1 MPLMGALYVGASG
14 LQTSQNALNTTA
26 HNLAN
31 IDTTGYTRQQVLQ
44 GNRHLD
50 NIGESYNNKLQV
62 GLGVAYT
69 DVRAVRDEFLDLQYR
84 KESGRSAYYS
94 TNYEV
99 IQEINTLFGETEGA
113 EFQTSLQNLRD
124 ALENL
129 AKSPSDGTVQAALVN
144 TASQFLD
151 RANAVYTDLSTYQQ
165 NLNQQIIDKVDK
177 INEYANQI
185 AELNYKISSYEVAG
199 IESPNDMRDARDQL
213 LDELSSYG
221 RIDYKEDLQGR
232 VEVYFEGVNLVKH
245 SDTNPMAAVVLEGDE
260 ATGFVTPVWSMYDN
274 QKVFNTSQAINA
286 DIGSDS
292 GSLKALYFT
301 RGYKNG
307 TWRDV
312 QEGVYSG
319 DKANYNGGKITEDLK
334 DKDGNVIEQAQDHT
348 SKYGTYDEF
357 VGPAGFSISEIQAEF
372 DDLIHNIVTA
382 INDLLTENNSNGSPE
397 LFQRT
402 TIHKID
408 SNSGELVLV
417 TSDQYKDFMNDSS
430 RIGKTCEWIEDME
443 KDDLSTYT
451 TANIMINK
459 DLLRQPSLL
468 SDVGNGGFVKD
479 DMTTDYEKAK
489 KLADLFST
497 DKTNLNPDTITELTY
512 ENFYID
518 LVNQYADRGN
528 TNKSLAESQEASV
541 LAIENGRQQ
550 VVGVSDNEEMTK
562 LIRFQNAYNASSRY
576 INTVNS
582 MLDTLLTS
590 LT

>member
-312 QEGVYSG
+312 QEGVYEG
-319 DKANYNGGKITEDLK
+319 DTTNYNGGKIVK
-334 DKDGNVIEQAQDHT
+334 DEDGNIIATGKDHT
-348 SKYGTYDEF
+348 SKYKTYDEF

-372 DDLIHNIVTA
+372 DDLIHNIVTS
-382 INDLLTENNSNGSPE
+382 INDLLTQYNTNDSPE
-397 LFQRT
+397 LFQRIT
-402 TIHKID
+402 AHVEQTDPTDPTKKT
-408 SNSGELVLV
+408 LVPM
-417 TSDQYKDFMNDSS
+417 TSDDYKEYTKNKHKSDSQYED
-430 RIGKTCEWIEDME
+430 IEEDAM
-443 KDDLSTYT
+443 STYT
-451 TANIMINK
+451 TANLMINK

-468 SDVGNGGFVKD
+468 SKGFVRD
-479 DMTTDYEKAK
+479 DQTTDYETAK
-489 KLADLFST
+489 KLADLFLN

-582 MLDTLLTS
+582 MLDTLLNS

>member
-31 IDTTGYTRQQVLQ
+31 IDTTGYTRQQALQ
-44 GNRHLD
+44 GNRNLVQ
-50 NIGESYNNKLQV
+50 IGESYNNKLQV

-94 TNYEV
+94 TGYEV

-124 ALENL
+124 AFENL
-129 AKSPSDGTVQAALVN
+129 AKSPSDGTVQAALVS
-144 TASQFLD
+144 TAAQFLD
-151 RANAVYTDLSTYQQ
+151 RANAVYTDLATYQQ

-177 INEYANQI
+177 INEYAEQI

-199 IESPNDMRDARDQL
+199 VESPNDMRDARDQL
-213 LDELSSYG
+213 LDELSAYG
-221 RIDYKEDLQGR
+221 RIEYKEDLQGR

-245 SDTNPMAAVVLEGDE
+245 SDTNPMEAKVLEGDE
-260 ATGFVTPVWSMYDN
+260 DTGFVTPVWSMYDD
-274 QKVFNTSQAINA
+274 QKVFNLSQPINA

-307 TWRDV
+307 TWMDV
-312 QEGVYSG
+312 QENSYTDGVLVEGSTYVHKSPYESY
-319 DKANYNGGKITEDLK
+319 DK
-334 DKDGNVIEQAQDHT
+334 
-348 SKYGTYDEF
+348 F
-357 VGPAGFSISEIQAEF
+357 VGPSGFSISEIQAEF
-372 DDLIHNIVTA
+372 DDLIHNIVTS
-382 INDLLTENNSNGSPE
+382 INDLLTENNTNGSPE
-397 LFQRT
+397 LFQRV
-402 TIHKID
+402 TIHKE
-408 SNSGELVLV
+408 STTNPGEYELV
-417 TSDQYKDFMNDSS
+417 TADEYEDYMKDRKGESC
-430 RIGKTCEWIEDME
+430 REIEDEDPEEMA
-443 KDDLSTYT
+443 TYT
-451 TANIMINK
+451 TANLMINK
-459 DLLRQPSLL
+459 ELLRQPSLL
-468 SDVGNGGFVKD
+468 SNGFVRD
-479 DMTTDYEKAK
+479 DQTTDYETAKA
-489 KLADLFST
+489 LADLFLN
-497 DKTNLNPDTITELTY
+497 DKTNLNPNTITGLTY

-518 LVNQYADRGN
+518 LVNQYADRGS
-528 TNKSLAESQEASV
+528 TCKSLAESQEASV

-562 LIRFQNAYNASSRY
+562 LIRYQNAYNASSRY

>member
-312 QEGVYSG
+312 QEGAYKKGS
-319 DKANYNGGKITEDLK
+319 DYNGGKITEDLK
-334 DKDGNVIEQAQDHT
+334 DKDGTVIEQAKDHT

-417 TSDQYKDFMNDSS
+417 TSDQYKDFMDNHE
-430 RIGKTCEWIEDME
+430 GQTCEWIEDME
-443 KDDLSTYT
+443 EDDLATYT
-451 TANIMINK
+451 TANLMINK

-468 SDVGNGGFVKD
+468 SNGFVRND
-479 DMTTDYEKAK
+479 QTTDYETAK
-489 KLADLFST
+489 KLADLFSN

-582 MLDTLLTS
+582 MLDTLLNS

>member
-14 LQTSQNALNTTA
+14 LQTSQNALNTTS

-31 IDTTGYTRQQVLQ
+31 IDTTGYTRQQALQ
-44 GNRHLD
+44 GNRNLVQ
-50 NIGESYNNKLQV
+50 IGESYNNKLQV

-94 TNYEV
+94 TGYEV

-124 ALENL
+124 AFENL
-129 AKSPSDGTVQAALVN
+129 AKSPSDGTVQAALVS
-144 TASQFLD
+144 TAAQFLD
-151 RANAVYTDLSTYQQ
+151 RANAVYTDLATYQQ

-177 INEYANQI
+177 INEYAEQI

-199 IESPNDMRDARDQL
+199 VESPNDMRDARDQL
-213 LDELSSYG
+213 LDELSAYG
-221 RIDYKEDLQGR
+221 RIEYKEDLQGR

-245 SDTNPMAAVVLEGDE
+245 SDTNPMEAKVLEGDE
-260 ATGFVTPVWSMYDN
+260 DTGFVTPVWSMYDD
-274 QKVFNTSQAINA
+274 QKVFNLSQPINA

-312 QEGVYSG
+312 QENSY
-319 DKANYNGGKITEDLK
+319 
-334 DKDGNVIEQAQDHT
+334 KDGVLVEG
-348 SKYGTYDEF
+348 STYVHKSSYESYDKF
-357 VGPAGFSISEIQAEF
+357 VGPSGFSISEIQAEF
-372 DDLIHNIVTA
+372 DDLIHNIATS
-382 INDLLTENNSNGSPE
+382 INDLLTENNTNGSPE
-397 LFQRT
+397 LFQRV
-402 TIHKID
+402 TIHKE
-408 SNSGELVLV
+408 STTNPGEYELV
-417 TSDQYKDFMNDSS
+417 TADEYEDYMKDRKGESC
-430 RIGKTCEWIEDME
+430 REIENEDPEEMA
-443 KDDLSTYT
+443 TYT
-451 TANIMINK
+451 TANLMINK
-459 DLLRQPSLL
+459 ELLRQPSLL
-468 SDVGNGGFVKD
+468 SNGFVRD
-479 DMTTDYEKAK
+479 DQTTDYETAKA
-489 KLADLFST
+489 LADLFLN
-497 DKTNLNPDTITELTY
+497 DKTNLNPNTITGLTY

-518 LVNQYADRGN
+518 LVNQYADRGS
-528 TNKSLAESQEASV
+528 TCKSLAESQEASV

-562 LIRFQNAYNASSRY
+562 LIRYQNAYNASSRY

>member
-31 IDTTGYTRQQVLQ
+31 IDTTGYTRQQALQ
-44 GNRHLD
+44 GNRNLVQ
-50 NIGESYNNKLQV
+50 IGESYNNKLQV

-94 TNYEV
+94 TGYEV

-124 ALENL
+124 AFENL
-129 AKSPSDGTVQAALVN
+129 AKSPSDGTVQAALVS
-144 TASQFLD
+144 TAAQFLD
-151 RANAVYTDLSTYQQ
+151 RANAVYTDLATYQQ

-177 INEYANQI
+177 INEYAEQI

-199 IESPNDMRDARDQL
+199 VESPNDMRDARDQL
-213 LDELSSYG
+213 LDELSAYG
-221 RIDYKEDLQGR
+221 RIEYKEDLQGR

-245 SDTNPMAAVVLEGDE
+245 SDTNPMEAKALEGDE
-260 ATGFVTPVWSMYDN
+260 DTGFVTPVWSMYDD
-274 QKVFNTSQAINA
+274 QKVFNLSQPINA

-312 QEGVYSG
+312 QENSY
-319 DKANYNGGKITEDLK
+319 
-334 DKDGNVIEQAQDHT
+334 KDGVLVEG
-348 SKYGTYDEF
+348 STYVHKSQYESYDKF
-357 VGPAGFSISEIQAEF
+357 VGPSGFSISEIQAEF
-372 DDLIHNIVTA
+372 DDLIHNIATS
-382 INDLLTENNSNGSPE
+382 INDLLTENNTNGSPE
-397 LFQRT
+397 LFQRV
-402 TIHKID
+402 TIHKE
-408 SNSGELVLV
+408 STTNPGEYELV
-417 TSDQYKDFMNDSS
+417 TTGEYEDYMKDRKGESC
-430 RIGKTCEWIEDME
+430 REIEDEDPEEMG
-443 KDDLSTYT
+443 TYT
-451 TANIMINK
+451 TANLMINK
-459 DLLRQPSLL
+459 ELLRQPSLL
-468 SDVGNGGFVKD
+468 SKGFIRD
-479 DMTTDYEKAK
+479 DQTTDYETAKA
-489 KLADLFST
+489 LADLFLN
-497 DKTNLNPDTITELTY
+497 DKTNLNPNTITGLTY

-518 LVNQYADRGN
+518 LVNQYADRGS
-528 TNKSLAESQEASV
+528 TCKSLAESQEASV

-562 LIRFQNAYNASSRY
+562 LIRYQNAYNASSRY

>member
-69 DVRAVRDEFLDLQYR
+69 DVRAVRDEFLDMQYR

-94 TNYEV
+94 TSYEV

-124 ALENL
+124 AFENL
-129 AKSPSDGTVQAALVN
+129 AKSPSDGTVQAALIN

-151 RANAVYTDLSTYQQ
+151 RANAVYTDLAKYQQ

-177 INEYANQI
+177 INEYAEQI
-185 AELNYKISSYEVAG
+185 AELNYKISAYEVAG
-199 IESPNDMRDARDQL
+199 IESPNDMRDARDQI
-213 LDELSSYG
+213 LDELSAYG
-221 RIDYKEDLQGR
+221 RIEYKEDLQGR
-232 VEVYFEGVNLVKH
+232 VEVYFEGVNLVKE
-245 SDTNPMAAVVLEGDE
+245 SDTNPMAAIVLEGDE
-260 ATGFVTPVWSMYDN
+260 ATEFVTPVWSMYDN
-274 QKVFNTSQAINA
+274 QKVFNLTQEINA

-292 GSLKALYFT
+292 GSLKSLYFT

-312 QEGVYSG
+312 QEETY
-319 DKANYNGGKITEDLK
+319 
-334 DKDGNVIEQAQDHT
+334 KDGILVEGSTNAHQSD
-348 SKYGTYDEF
+348 KYKSYNEF

-372 DDLIHNIVTA
+372 DDLIHNIVTS
-382 INDLLTENNSNGSPE
+382 INDLLTENNTNGSPE

-402 TIHKID
+402 TIHKPNT
-408 SNSGELVLV
+408 STGELELV
-417 TSDQYKDFMNDSS
+417 TADQYKEFMEYHK
-430 RIGKTCEWIEDME
+430 GETCSQIEDIE
-443 KDDLSTYT
+443 KDGLSTYT
-451 TANIMINK
+451 TANLMINK

-468 SDVGNGGFVKD
+468 SNGFIRGD
-479 DMTTDYEKAK
+479 QTTDYDTAK
-489 KLADLFST
+489 KLADLFSN
-497 DKTNLNPDTITELTY
+497 DKTNLNPNTITELTY
-512 ENFYID
+512 ESFYID
-518 LVNQYADRGN
+518 LVNQYSDRGS
-528 TNKSLAESQEASV
+528 TYKSLSESQEASV

-550 VVGVSDNEEMTK
+550 VVGVSDNDEMTK

-582 MLDTLLTS
+582 MLDTLLNS